1 MLFVKTPDFIKRVYP
16 RLVWDIPNNN
26 KEICLSFDDSPT
38 PYFTYW
44 ILDLLSSLNIKATF
58 FCVGESSEKYPE
70 IINAITKDGHQIG
83 NHTYTH
89 INGYYS
95 TTKSYLAEMDKCRK
109 VLPKTNL
116 FRPPYGKM
124 YPWQISRIK
133 EKYKI
138 IMWDVLSY
146 DFKLNISSNQ
156 LKNNVLNN
164 VENGSIIVFHDNK
177 NSEEILKENLKEILL
192 QLKEKGFVFALIS

>member
-1 MLFVKTPDFIKRVYP
+1 MQIVKTPKFVQLLYP
-16 RLVWDIPNNN
+16 SLVWKKENSK
-26 KEICLSFDDSPT
+26 KEIYLTFDDSPT
-38 PYFTYW
+38 PEFTLW
-44 ILDLLSSLNIKATF
+44 ILNLLSRLNIKATF
-58 FCVGESSEKYPE
+58 FCVGEMSEKYPE
-70 IINAITKDGHQIG
+70 IIAAIIKDGHQIG
-83 NHTYTH
+83 NHTHTH